1 MNSNKLLHALKN
13 NLKGDVRADFMS
25 QQIYSVD
32 ASILERAPQA
42 IVLPKDRE
50 DLITTVEIARQFKIS
65 ITARGGGTGIAGGCL
80 GSGIILDL
88 SKYMNRILDCNFK
101 EGWVRCEP
109 GVIQDQLNA
118 YLAPYGY
125 RLGADTSTGN
135 RATLGGMA
143 ATNAAGAHSLRY
155 GSMIDHVLGVE
166 LITSYSQVIELTENT
181 SFLPLESIPLPE
193 HLPTFKRSSTG
204 YPLYTLRET
213 PRNLAKLT
221 VGSEGTLGIFSEL
234 KLKLSPQI
242 SQPVLIAIPFGSLA
256 ESLKETTHL
265 LSFRPLSLEVMDHH
279 VIEMGRIHPSLKS
292 KLHWLKENPKALLL
306 IEFEKGNIPQLSHNQ
321 ITFTDPKEQA
331 EVWALRKAGLGLL
344 LSRRSFSRAIAFI
357 EDLAVPPQH
366 LVTFVADLKECVGR
380 EMGIYGHAGAGCLH
394 IRPYVDLRDPH
405 EIDWMLE
412 TMQKVSKLVQRY
424 EGVLSSEHGNG
435 SIRSW
440 LHSQFFLPEVYA
452 AMVAVKQAFD
462 PLNLMNPGKI
472 VEAPSPKDLI
482 KRSHPYEVATF
493 LNFEK
498 EGGLYL
504 AADLCNGNGECRK
517 QTNLMCPS
525 FQAFGDEKHSTRARA
540 QAVLSALNGK
550 VPFEDEGVLGILDD
564 CLECKGCKTECPS
577 QVDMA
582 KMKMELLFKFQE
594 KKGYS
599 LLNRLFGHLPTL
611 GKWGSTLPSVANGVL
626 NHPVSKKLLSLMGIT
641 EERPLPAY
649 ASQPLSSWWKER
661 KKVLHGIKK
670 IALFS
675 DTFSEFYSP
684 EVGIAAVELL
694 EKLGYEV
701 TLLPHTCCGRTFLSK
716 GMLKQAKE
724 RALILAQL
732 LEAQKMPIL
741 ILEPSCLSALQDDYE
756 GLIGRKIENLFPIEA
771 FLPKWSSL
779 KQKAFLH
786 PHCHDQALKRK
797 ETLLAPFPK
806 DHVVISEAGCC
817 GLAGSFGYEQR
828 HYSMSM
834 AIAEKRLFPQI
845 RQASDLSIL
854 SSGFSCRQQIKHGL
868 GIEPLHPAQFFLNEI
883 SNL

>member
-1 MNSNKLLHALKN
+1 MSSNKLLHILKK

-32 ASILERAPQA
+32 ASILETPPQMV
-42 IVLPKDRE
+42 VLPKDQE
-50 DLITTVEIARQFKIS
+50 DLLTTVAIAREFNVS
-65 ITARGGGTGIAGGCL
+65 MTPRGGGTGIAGGCL
-80 GSGIILDL
+80 GSGMVLDL
-88 SKYMNRILDCNFK
+88 SKYMNQILDCNFN
-101 EGWVRCEP
+101 EGWVLCEP
-109 GVIQDQLNA
+109 GVIQDQLNT
-118 YLAPYGY
+118 YLAPHGY

-135 RATLGGMA
+135 RATVGGMA

-166 LITSYSQVIELTENT
+166 LITSQSGVIELDEKK
-181 SFLPLESIPLPE
+181 SFLPLESLQLPE

-204 YPLYTLRET
+204 YPLYTLKET

-221 VGSEGTLGIFSEL
+221 VGSEGTLGIFSKL
-234 KLKLSPQI
+234 KLKLSPQLN
-242 SQPVLIAIPFGSLA
+242 QPVLIAIPFASLA
-256 ESLKETTHL
+256 ESLKEAAHL
-265 LSFRPLSLEVMDHH
+265 LSFNPLSLEVIDHH
-279 VIEMGRIHPSLKS
+279 VIEMGRVHPTLQN
-292 KLHWLKENPKALLL
+292 KLDWLHGNPKALLL
-306 IEFEKGNIPQLSHNQ
+306 VEFEKGITHKLSPHQ
-321 ITFTDPKEQA
+321 ITFTDRYQQA

-357 EDLAVPPQH
+357 EDLAVPPHH
-366 LVTFVADLKECVGR
+366 LPSFIADLKECVGR

-394 IRPYVDLRDPH
+394 IRPYVDLRDQK
-405 EIDWMLE
+405 EVDWMLE
-412 TMQKVSKLVQRY
+412 TMHKVSTLVQRY

-440 LHSQFFLPEVYA
+440 LHPTFFTPEVYA

-472 VEAPSPKDLI
+472 VEAPSPKNLI
-482 KRSHPYEVATF
+482 KRPHPHEVTTF

-517 QTNLMCPS
+517 QTTLMCPS
-525 FQAFGDEKHSTRARA
+525 FQAFGDERHTTRARA

-550 VPFEDEGVLGILDD
+550 VPFEDEGVLEVLDH

-611 GKWGSTLPSVANGVL
+611 GKWGSTMPGMSNGAL
-626 NHPVSKKLLSLMGIT
+626 NSFLSKKLLSFMGIA
-641 EERPLPAY
+641 EERPLPTY
-649 ASQPLSSWWKER
+649 ASQTLSSWWKQR
-661 KKVLHGIKK
+661 VKIHKGSKK

-675 DTFSEFYSP
+675 DTFSEFYAP

-724 RALILAQL
+724 RALTLAQL
-732 LEAQKMPIL
+732 LEAQRMPIL
-741 ILEPSCLSALQDDYE
+741 ILEPSCLSALQDDYG
-756 GLIGRKIENLFPIEA
+756 GLIGRKIENLFSLEE
-771 FLPKWSSL
+771 FLPKWTSL
-779 KQKAFLH
+779 RQRAFLH

-797 ETLLAPFPK
+797 ELLLAPFPK
-806 DHVVISEAGCC
+806 DQVVLSEAGCC
-817 GLAGSFGYEQR
+817 GLAGSFGYEKR
-828 HYSMSM
+828 HYPMSM

-845 RQASDLSIL
+845 RETNLTVL

-868 GIEPLHPAQFFLNEI
+868 GIEPLHPAQFFLSEI
-883 SNL
+883 I